1 MLSTSHDSLSLVDD
15 ESICEDIEDV
25 KLDADSSTAT
35 INILKTQNFND
46 FSCVDDTRNFL
57 KAPNCNNNSS
67 RSKTGKG
74 SSKVST
80 VNDENS
86 AHQIQT
92 PNQQQQQKPLESPCN
107 SSNNQ
112 KVLITSCCSHA
123 EKNCP
128 TLLTHHHHLPNNTI
142 QPLFMTPSFPTSN
155 STAASPLT
163 TSKSENNIF
172 DKHNLSIASYT
183 TNFEVVNS
191 LSDLSDDLNYYERDS
206 LPMNDLSRP
215 QILNQ
220 FSDDDLNDENF
231 HRF

>member
-25 KLDADSSTAT
+25 KLDTEVSTTTAPAPLT
-35 INILKTQNFND
+35 VSNILKTQNFSD
-46 FSCVDDTRNFL
+46 FTCVDDTRNFL
-57 KAPNCNNNSS
+57 KTPNVSS
-67 RSKTGKG
+67 NRSKTGNKG
-74 SSKVST
+74 QSKVST
-80 VNDENS
+80 LNDEN
-86 AHQIQT
+86 AALHIQI
-92 PNQQQQQKPLESPCN
+92 PNQQQHILESPCN

-128 TLLTHHHHLPNNTI
+128 TLMTQHMPNT
-142 QPLFMTPSFPTSN
+142 LFTPTYPASN

-172 DKHNLSIASYT
+172 DKHNLSISSYT

-206 LPMNDLSRP
+206 MPNDLSRP

-220 FSDDDLNDENF
+220 FSDDDLNDTDDNF